1 MMSSA
6 LTRREFLA
14 WIAAIALVATF
25 VVTTRQNTAGAGI
38 LPTLSTRVVY
48 IATGTNFPDALS
60 AASPAAL
67 GLGPVLLVQQN
78 AIPQATLD
86 EINRLEPR
94 RIVIVGGLAA
104 ISQAVEDQLDALDFN
119 PGIVRISG
127 ADRYITAAELSEAT
141 FPTSGK
147 YPRVAYDT
155 SDNIIGGTGGSPFD
169 AFEVLIDAPDVGV
182 LVINAG
188 ADFGYIASGAV
199 VSCWIW
205 LDENT
210 NIVAGSL
217 RFTDLDST
225 NSGEDCSTQTA
236 VAVDPGIHTVAF
248 RINQDANVSIGAGA
262 ITVIWIPFAAFGQL
276 PVP

>member
-25 VVTTRQNTAGAGI
+25 VVTTRQNAAGAGFAV
-38 LPTLSTRVVY
+38 TLSTRVVY
-48 IATGTNFPDALS
+48 IATGTNFPDALG

-67 GLGPVLLVQQN
+67 DLGPVLLVQQN

-94 RIVIVGGLAA
+94 SIVIVGGLAA
-104 ISQAVEDQLDALDFN
+104 ISQAVEDQLDALVFN
-119 PGIVRISG
+119 PAIVRISG
-127 ADRYITAAELSEAT
+127 ADRYITAAALSAAT

-147 YPRVAYDT
+147 YPRASYDT
-155 SDNIIGGTGGSPFD
+155 SENIIGGTGGSPFD
-169 AFEVLIDAPDVGV
+169 AFDVLIEAPDSGI

-188 ADFGYIASGAV
+188 ADFGYAASGAV

-210 NIVAGSL
+210 NLVPGSL

-225 NSGEDCSTQTA
+225 NSQEDCSTQTA
-236 VAVDPGIHTVAF
+236 VAVDPGVHTVAF
-248 RINQDANVSIGAGA
+248 RINQDANVNIGAGA
-262 ITVIWIPFAAFGQL
+262 ISVIWIPFASFGQI
-276 PVP
+276 PAP